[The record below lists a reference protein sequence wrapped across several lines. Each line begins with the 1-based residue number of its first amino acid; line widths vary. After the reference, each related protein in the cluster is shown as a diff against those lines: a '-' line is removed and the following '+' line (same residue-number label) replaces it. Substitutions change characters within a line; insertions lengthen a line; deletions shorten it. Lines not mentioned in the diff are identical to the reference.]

1 MSTKILDCTNVD
13 ELPQR
18 LADAQA
24 DIDKRIGDLEWERDA
39 TLPALADLT
48 KARLRD
54 EPVYAL
60 PTGKRTAWLLRALD
74 HYSDTGFERV
84 YILSL
89 GGATWAVATS
99 PHQMHAIKLQEAIP
113 VGSYRQDAGWLLQE
127 AIPVG
132 SYRQANGW
140 LFGREDRTELAA
152 KIQEIIA
159 RMDGKPAHPLPPATH
174 GDWPGFSW
182 DDTRMTGWRMNG
194 DKLVA
199 GHPGDGPAWVG
210 QRRVVE
216 DALALGDAPLM
227 HSLGRDEKWPAEWWQ
242 LHLLYGD
249 AFAILMQVKP
259 DWRDDL
265 RWEAQP

>member
-84 YILSL
+84 HILSL
-89 GGATWAVATS
+89 FGATWAVATS
-99 PHQMHAIKLQEAIP
+99 PHQMHAIKLHFRRVP
-113 VGSYRQDAGWLLQE
+113 VGSYRQDA
-127 AIPVG
+127 
-132 SYRQANGW
+132 GW

-182 DDTRMTGWRMNG
+182 DDTRMTGWRVDG

-227 HSLGRDEKWPAEWWQ
+227 HSLGRDEMWPAEWWQ

-259 DWRDDL
+259 NWRGDL
-265 RWEAQP
+265 QWEGQP

>member
-54 EPVYAL
+54 EPVYVL
-60 PTGKRTAWLLRALD
+60 PTTAMRLSWLLRALD
-74 HYSDTGFERV
+74 SHSDTGFERV
-84 YILSL
+84 HILSL
-89 GGATWAVATS
+89 FGATWAVATS
-99 PHQMHAIKLQEAIP
+99 PHQMHAIK
-113 VGSYRQDAGWLLQE
+113 LQE

-159 RMDGKPAHPLPPATH
+159 RMDGKPAHPLPPASY
-174 GDWPGFSW
+174 GDWPEFSVH
-182 DDTRMTGWRMNG
+182 DDTRMMGWRVDG

-199 GHPGDGPAWVG
+199 GASAGDGPAWVG

-227 HSLGRDEKWPAEWWQ
+227 HSLGRGEKWLQGWWQ

-249 AFAILMQVKP
+249 AFAILMQVEP